1 MLLPFVLSGYKKVG
15 FTVSPLSFLTPP
27 HPHSSS
33 SSSTTHLPLPTET
46 MAPITLA
53 ANQEVAAAAPA
64 LVNEEHNPTVT
75 SYMACT
81 VSRKDVSVEMV
92 DEEHNPTV
100 TSYMAC
106 TIA

>member
-1 MLLPFVLSGYKKVG
+1 
-15 FTVSPLSFLTPP
+15 
-27 HPHSSS
+27 
-33 SSSTTHLPLPTET
+33 

-100 TSYMAC
+100 TSCAPFCLHHADYSTTSFGHLVDQTRRGM
-106 TIA
+106 

>member
-1 MLLPFVLSGYKKVG
+1 
-15 FTVSPLSFLTPP
+15 
-27 HPHSSS
+27 
-33 SSSTTHLPLPTET
+33 

-53 ANQEVAAAAPA
+53 ASQEVAAAAPG

>member
-1 MLLPFVLSGYKKVG
+1 
-15 FTVSPLSFLTPP
+15 
-27 HPHSSS
+27 
-33 SSSTTHLPLPTET
+33 

>member
-1 MLLPFVLSGYKKVG
+1 
-15 FTVSPLSFLTPP
+15 
-27 HPHSSS
+27 
-33 SSSTTHLPLPTET
+33 

-100 TSYMAC
+100 TSLPTGTWLPSRSHRRKAPLSLRLRLYVSSC
-106 TIA
+106 GGSRR